1 MTRASSTRRA
11 GSSKAGARTTPVLR
25 RLLSGAL
32 VAAAMATPA
41 LAQDKIELKVAHLFS
56 NELYLWAEGGK
67 KMVDEVEKASNGQ
80 VSFTVYPSG
89 QLGKDTLAALQS
101 GLADIAIVIPAYNAQ
116 KLPLSSVA
124 ELPGLYADS
133 CEASASMSAIAAP
146 DGVLGQ
152 AEYDPQGV
160 RLLFANVQPGY
171 NLFMGKTDPQNLEA
185 IKGKKIRAV
194 GNSGVRTISALGAVP
209 VQITVSE
216 IYDSLSRGTI
226 DGAFYNYIGLP
237 DYDLPDLLKYSV
249 QGPRFGGTAIIYAMR
264 NETWDKLPEDVQQHF
279 TTAAVKARENLCK
292 WQQENTVAIRD
303 DIVANK
309 DHTVV
314 ALSPEENARWEAP
327 FSAVIDAWLADMTSA
342 GKDGQTV
349 LDAYRNP
356 PAE

>member
-1 MTRASSTRRA
+1 MTKASSARRA
-11 GSSKAGARTTPVLR
+11 DRHKSQGRPPVLR

-32 VAAAMATPA
+32 LAAAAATPV

-67 KMVDEVEKASNGQ
+67 KMVDAVEKATDGQ

-124 ELPGLYADS
+124 ELPGLYANS

-216 IYDSLSRGTI
+216 VYNSLSRGTI
-226 DGAFYNYIGLP
+226 DGALYNYIGLP

-264 NETWDKLPEDVQQHF
+264 NETWNKLPPEVQQHF
-279 TTAAVKARENLCK
+279 TEAAAKARENLCT
-292 WQQENTVAIRD
+292 WQQENTLSIRE
-303 DIVANK
+303 DIVAGK
-309 DHTVV
+309 GHTVV
-314 ALSPEENARWEAP
+314 TLSPEENARWEAP
-327 FSAVIDAWLADMTSA
+327 FPGVIDAWLGDMSSA
-342 GKDGQTV
+342 GKDGQAI
-349 LDAYRNP
+349 LDAYRGKA
-356 PAE
+356 AE